1 MKQRLLIALI
11 GLGLAGATLAADDD
25 ATMLPRLLQYDL
37 LLEARLSPRVVVC
50 VDERMGKVW
59 VLPSDDEAL
68 NAATQTKLRHA
79 VESCTVSMNRDQT
92 RLAGEIRAALER
104 QLEVARRLEAPMNH
118 SRQCV
123 QSSTS
128 AEGLK
133 ACNIKVTGKP
143 PGAAEWALWRKL
155 KERQ

>member
-37 LLEARLSPRVVVC
+37 LLEARLSPRVAVC
-50 VDERMGKVW
+50 VDQRMGEAW
-59 VLPSDDEAL
+59 VLPPDDEEL

-79 VESCTVSMNRDQT
+79 VESCTVSMNQDQT
-92 RLAGEIRAALER
+92 RLAGEIRATLER
-104 QLEVARRLEAPMNH
+104 QLEVAKRLESPMNQ

-123 QSSTS
+123 QSSSS
-128 AEGLK
+128 AEGLR
-133 ACNIKVTGKP
+133 ACIIKVTGKP
-143 PGAAEWALWRKL
+143 PGEAEWASWRKL
-155 KERQ
+155 NERR